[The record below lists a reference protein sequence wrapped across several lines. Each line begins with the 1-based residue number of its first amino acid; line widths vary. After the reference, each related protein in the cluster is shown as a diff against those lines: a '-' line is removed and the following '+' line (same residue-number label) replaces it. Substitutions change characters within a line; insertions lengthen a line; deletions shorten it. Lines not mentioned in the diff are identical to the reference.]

1 MVEVLA
7 IFGFLAWLF
16 EISYEWLRS
25 LPAFPAFA
33 SAAVLIPI
41 FVICDYHYL
50 SRAWN
55 LRGMFANREPIP
67 PERFYWSAQAP
78 KLRLMVMWLSAAAVA
93 AWWNAA
99 TLPASG
105 HLNFV
110 SVAGW
115 MNALVGILAAA
126 RVVSL
131 IALFFQASQWFDS
144 MTPNLVGLLRRAMY
158 KLSDNYEFLGQK
170 RRDREKEEVY

>member
-16 EISYEWLRS
+16 KACYEWLSS
-25 LPAFPAFA
+25 LPVFPAITVA
-33 SAAVLIPI
+33 GVLIPI
-41 FVICDYHYL
+41 FVIRDFQYL

-55 LRGMFANREPIP
+55 LRGMFAKREPIP
-67 PERFYWSAQAP
+67 PERFYWLVQGP
-78 KLRLMVMWLSAAAVA
+78 KLRLMVTWLSAAAVC

-105 HLNFV
+105 HLNLE
-110 SVAGW
+110 SVVGW
-115 MNALVGILAAA
+115 MNALVGIFAAS
-126 RVVSL
+126 RVISL

-144 MTPNLVGLLRRAMY
+144 MTPNLVGLFRRAMY
-158 KLSDNYEFLGQK
+158 KLSDNYEYLGQK
-170 RRDREKEEVY
+170 RRDHEKEEVY